1 MMPVLLFVTSQ
12 ERSSTNCILNLVNI
26 IDFVLSVLIDADGG
40 YNLLLTKLCHWP

>member
-12 ERSSTNCILNLVNI
+12 ERSSTNCILNLVKI
-26 IDFVLSVLIDADGG
+26 IDFVLSVLIDAGG